1 MYGCLGYSH
10 SRFFAQPI
18 AALVTA
24 KGRETLQKTVD
35 IAQSQLGLD
44 VIYGD
49 TDSIMINT
57 RITDK
62 NAIKTVREL
71 GEQVKREVNKLYR
84 TLELEIDGIFQSM
97 LLLKKKKYAAIT
109 VEEGANGELKY
120 QREEKG
126 LDLVRRDWC
135 IQSKDSGRYILDNI
149 LSSQDKE
156 ETVSNIFTHLDELAK
171 KMRSGEIPLEKYV
184 ITKGLSKHPNDYPD
198 GKSQP
203 HVHVAK
209 MMIKNNHRLTVGDHI
224 PYVITEPLGEEDPN
238 RKVSK
243 SSAERARHPDEI
255 ARSNGILKPDV
266 EWYLTQQILP
276 PVSRLCEPIE
286 GISQGLLAER
296 LGLDSKRYSQQNSG
310 GGEINDDEL
319 VDYTPASCM
328 TDADRF
334 KDVKKLCLMCSA
346 CGVESEFPGVL
357 RPLKEDGKDIGI
369 VTGGLQCVNP
379 QCTHPKYW
387 GEASYF
393 DCMSRIMN
401 ATSVLIN
408 GQIQDYYRGTIKCD
422 DPLCALETRQLS
434 VVGGVCLRRG
444 CNGQMHSKFNERS
457 LHTQLKYL
465 ECLFDRHHAC
475 EQLERKNL
483 YGTKS
488 DLLKSIPKAD
498 QAVYD
503 ELHQNARKFVEG
515 SAFNWISPSF
525 WQSMFG
531 DIRAKQ

>member
-109 VEEGANGELKY
+109 VEEGPNGELKY

-135 IQSKDSGRYILDNI
+135 IQSKDTGRYILDNI

-156 ETVSNIFTHLDELAK
+156 ETVSNIFTHLEELAK
-171 KMRSGEIPLEKYV
+171 KMRSGEISLDKYV

-209 MMIKNNHRLTVGDHI
+209 MMIKNNHR
-224 PYVITEPLGEEDPN
+224 
-238 RKVSK
+238 
-243 SSAERARHPDEI
+243 
-255 ARSNGILKPDV
+255 
-266 EWYLTQQILP
+266 W
-276 PVSRLCEPIE
+276 
-286 GISQGLLAER
+286 
-296 LGLDSKRYSQQNSG
+296 
-310 GGEINDDEL
+310 
-319 VDYTPASCM
+319 
-328 TDADRF
+328 
-334 KDVKKLCLMCSA
+334 
-346 CGVESEFPGVL
+346 
-357 RPLKEDGKDIGI
+357 
-369 VTGGLQCVNP
+369 
-379 QCTHPKYW
+379 
-387 GEASYF
+387 
-393 DCMSRIMN
+393 
-401 ATSVLIN
+401 
-408 GQIQDYYRGTIKCD
+408 
-422 DPLCALETRQLS
+422 
-434 VVGGVCLRRG
+434 
-444 CNGQMHSKFNERS
+444 
-457 LHTQLKYL
+457 
-465 ECLFDRHHAC
+465 
-475 EQLERKNL
+475 
-483 YGTKS
+483 
-488 DLLKSIPKAD
+488 
-498 QAVYD
+498 
-503 ELHQNARKFVEG
+503 
-515 SAFNWISPSF
+515 
-525 WQSMFG
+525 
-531 DIRAKQ
+531 